1 MKRIFS
7 LITSVLCAII
17 TQADTFNLYFHADSL
32 VISQIRTDNF
42 GEYCKIKFGDLLP
55 GEQIGFPELPKKYIF
70 VEIPTNAE
78 KISLSAQG
86 LSSETYPLGH
96 KIYPVQE
103 SMTTSLQHEEWG
115 FTPCVDSIYNSS
127 ANYPLNIATIKN
139 ISAIG
144 DEKQIVCIEVNPV
157 IYHPSDNNIC
167 LYKHVELKLNY
178 KTAAGRINKSNVTVR
193 NHTNLPFYEYAI
205 ITNRELSSA
214 FSRMIAWLKESGY
227 NAGIVHI
234 EDILNNPNI
243 QGDTISS
250 LYDDAGK
257 LRQYLQYAYRDGG
270 TRFVLLGGNKDI
282 IPIRYGTGRNNSWTH
297 SNDTE
302 ALHIPA
308 DFYYSELH
316 SNWNQDN
323 DQYLGEPNSSM
334 DYGSEL
340 MIGRIQ
346 CQSSTEI
353 ENYTDK
359 LLRYELNPGNG
370 DYSYLQKAFF
380 SEADQMQRDNEAKSV
395 INEILDIFP
404 DTTLLSEYP
413 SYNASNTTYPTGND
427 IIEVMNQNY
436 GYVSWCNHGNPTS
449 ITAKSNEIGLT
460 PYGMSSVCGN
470 IPWIVQETANG
481 LDSLKN
487 KDYPMIAYSIACT
500 ITPFD
505 TYSEEYAPFPNIG
518 QSFTLGKDYGGPALI
533 GNTRVGWVNTTYLVQ
548 KKFNTYIRNNSI
560 GMALNLTKLYN
571 NADRHHHAH
580 TVNIIGCPS
589 ICIWTA
595 APQRFS
601 ATLSPENMLNIG
613 HPQANSSVSLRKLKE
628 NGDSIMTIPINSS
641 SYNLALNPYENSVVT
656 LNGRNCLPQI
666 LPTYLQ
672 NFTLQGSRYL
682 IVSDMTC
689 GKNIRTGDE
698 GNVVFEQG
706 SVTEIEKS
714 GNLILGPGT
723 IVKSGATLRVKQ
735 SNINF

>member
-17 TQADTFNLYFHADSL
+17 AQAETFDLYFHTDSL
-32 VISQIRTDNF
+32 VISRIHTDNF
-42 GEYCKIKFGDLLP
+42 GEYSKIKFGNLLS
-55 GEQIGFPELPKKYIF
+55 GEQTGFPELPKKYIY
-70 VEIPTNAE
+70 VEVPTNAE
-78 KISLSAQG
+78 KISLSVQG
-86 LSSETYPLGH
+86 LSSEVYPLDH
-96 KIYPVQE
+96 KIYPIQE
-103 SMTTSLQHEEWG
+103 PMTTSFKHEQPG
-115 FTPCVDSIYNSS
+115 FTPCVDSIYNST
-127 ANYPLNIATIKN
+127 ANYPLNIATIRN
-139 ISAIG
+139 VSAIG
-144 DEKQIVCIEVNPV
+144 DEKQIVCIEVNP
-157 IYHPSDNNIC
+157 IMYYPSEDNIC
-167 LYKHVELKLNY
+167 LYKHVELSLNY
-178 KTAAGRINKSNVTVR
+178 KTVAERTNKDNRTVR
-193 NHTNLPFYEYAI
+193 SHTNLPFYEYAI
-205 ITNRELSSA
+205 ITNRELGNA
-214 FSRMIAWLKESGY
+214 FSRMVAWLKESGY
-227 NAGIVHI
+227 NAGVVHI
-234 EDILNNPNI
+234 EDILNSTEI
-243 QGDTISS
+243 QGDTISL

-282 IPIRYGTGRNNSWTH
+282 IPIRYGTGAENMWNH
-297 SNDTE
+297 FNDYE
-302 ALHIPA
+302 ARHIPS

-316 SNWNQDN
+316 SNWNKDY
-323 DQYLGEPNSSM
+323 DQYMGEPKSSM
-334 DYGSEL
+334 DYGAEL
-340 MIGRIQ
+340 MVGRIQ
-346 CQSSTEI
+346 CQNTTEI

-427 IIEVMNQNY
+427 IIEAMKQNY
-436 GYVSWCNHGNPTS
+436 GYVSWFNHGNPTA
-449 ITAKSNEIGLT
+449 IGAKSNEIGLT
-460 PYGMSSVCGN
+460 TYGMTSVCGN

-518 QSFTLGKDYGGPALI
+518 QSFTLGKDYGGPVLI
-533 GNTRVGWVNTTYLVQ
+533 GNTRVGWVGSTYKVQ
-548 KKFNTYIRNNSI
+548 KIFNSYMRNNPI

-571 NADRHHHAH
+571 NEDRHHHAH

-589 ICIWTA
+589 VYVWTA
-595 APQRFS
+595 NPQRFS

-613 HPQANSSVSLRKLKE
+613 NLHANSNINLRKLKE
-628 NGDSIMTIPINSS
+628 NGDSIMSIPINGS
-641 SYNLALNPYENSVVT
+641 SYNMALNSYENSVVM

-672 NFTLQGSRYL
+672 DITLRGSRYL

-689 GKNIRTGDE
+689 GKNVRTGDE
-698 GNVVFEQG
+698 GNVTFEQG
-706 SVTEIEKS
+706 STTEIEKS
-714 GNLILGPGT
+714 GKLVLGPGT
-723 IVKSGATLRVKQ
+723 VIKAGATLRVKQ